1 MPNWNDKICYQKI
14 SNYPKVTHSRV
25 LLTLSENTNKLIQA
39 PYDKG
44 SFKFNINFP
53 AEYPFK
59 PPKVTLKTLIY
70 HPNIDEKGQI
80 WKVLCNH
87 YLNLNHF
94 VSSTK
99 TTYFKSSKNQENNTI
114 KVCQLLQQR
123 TGNQRRR
130 LNMYC
135 MLF

>member
-1 MPNWNDKICYQKI
+1 MVTVNVCQAGKTTFVTKKSRIIQ
-14 SNYPKVTHSRV
+14 KVTHSRV
-25 LLTLSENTNKLIQA
+25 LLILSANTNKMIQA

-94 VSSTK
+94 
-99 TTYFKSSKNQENNTI
+99 
-114 KVCQLLQQR
+114 L
-123 TGNQRRR
+123 
-130 LNMYC
+130 
-135 MLF
+135 

>member
-1 MPNWNDKICYQKI
+1 MVTVNVCQAGKTTFVTKKSRIIQ
-14 SNYPKVTHSRV
+14 KVTHSRV
-25 LLTLSENTNKLIQA
+25 LLILSANTNKMIQA

-80 WKVLCNH
+80 CLPIVAAENWKPATKVEHVLH
-87 YLNLNHF
+87 A
-94 VSSTK
+94 
-99 TTYFKSSKNQENNTI
+99 
-114 KVCQLLQQR
+114 LL
-123 TGNQRRR
+123 GNETAGSI
-130 LNMYC
+130 
-135 MLF
+135 